1 MSEKVKKQSPFRTPG
16 EETVSSPGASSS
28 IYEEVA
34 IRLSLEAWLFL
45 LDGEKA
51 CSTEREHCDV
61 CSWVTGAENCR
72 IRVMRYVTR
81 KYIITTK
88 QKLYWSSLSTL
99 TFIIQAVRSHW
110 KLFSEGGTGSEL

>member
-61 CSWVTGAENCR
+61 CSWVTGVENCKNKSNE
-72 IRVMRYVTR
+72 ICNQEVHYHYQAETVLEFI
-81 KYIITTK
+81 KHFD
-88 QKLYWSSLSTL
+88 LYNTSSEESLE
-99 TFIIQAVRSHW
+99 IIQ
-110 KLFSEGGTGSEL
+110 